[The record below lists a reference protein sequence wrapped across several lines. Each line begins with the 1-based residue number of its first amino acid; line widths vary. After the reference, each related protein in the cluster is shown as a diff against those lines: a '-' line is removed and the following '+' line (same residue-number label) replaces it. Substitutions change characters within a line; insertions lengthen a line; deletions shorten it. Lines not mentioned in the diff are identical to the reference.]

1 MAGTPKNDK
10 RFSLQDYE
18 GIVHVCEDTL
28 ERYQK
33 GRIEKKDVDA
43 IMSIVTVS
51 RQTLSDK
58 SRYSKAKNPVV
69 GTSITTPQGVDSA
82 GPFGIFTSGVQ

>member
-1 MAGTPKNDK
+1 MSGEINNDK

-28 ERYQK
+28 DRYQK
-33 GRIEKKDVDA
+33 GNIEKKDVDA

-58 SRYSKAKNPVV
+58 SRYSKAKNPTMSSTV
-69 GTSITTPQGVDSA
+69 TPPQGVDSA
-82 GPFGIFTSGVQ
+82 GPFGIFTRGVQ